1 MPSPEAGSRRRERA
15 VTESSERSDRIV
27 LAGLAFEAR
36 HGVYPEEKE
45 TGRRFEVDVEMEL
58 DLAPA
63 GRSDDLG
70 LTVDYGRVAE
80 AIRDVLEGPSVDLI
94 ETLAERVATAILESF
109 APVRAVVVRV
119 RKPGVALAVQV
130 GYAGV
135 EIRRARAG

>member
-1 MPSPEAGSRRRERA
+1 MSGP
-15 VTESSERSDRIV
+15 SERSDRIV

-45 TGRRFEVDVEMEL
+45 TDRRFEVDVEMEL

-70 LTVDYGRVAE
+70 LTVDYGRVAHVV
-80 AIRDVLEGPSVDLI
+80 RGVFEGPSVGLI
-94 ETLAERVATAILESF
+94 ETLAERIAADVLADF

-119 RKPGVALAVQV
+119 RKPGVALAVPV
-130 GYAGV
+130 AHAGV
-135 EIRRARAG
+135 EIRRERRTEGGTD